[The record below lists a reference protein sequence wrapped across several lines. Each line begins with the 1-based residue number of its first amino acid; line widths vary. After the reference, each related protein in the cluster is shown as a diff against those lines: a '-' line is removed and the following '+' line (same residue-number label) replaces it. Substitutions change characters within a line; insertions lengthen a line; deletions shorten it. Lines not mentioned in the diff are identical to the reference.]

1 MSRLDEAGESQC
13 GVDPSD
19 PSAAGGGALLAWNNE
34 KPRKATSS
42 MPALACL
49 ISRRVEVWRYQG
61 QRSSD
66 VSKECVLS

>member
-1 MSRLDEAGESQC
+1 M
-13 GVDPSD
+13 
-19 PSAAGGGALLAWNNE
+19 LAWNNE